1 MKKYVTPFAEIFGM
15 SCGDVQTAGLA
26 DFFRTSGNAH
36 LDTIDFLDAFRI
48 GSKSSG
54 NAGSDEIDFGELQ

>member
-15 SCGDVQTAGLA
+15 SCGDVETGV
-26 DFFRTSGNAH
+26 FFRASGDSH